1 LGKYI
6 GIVGLGYVAGPRYD
20 GPPDYLFRSCRV
32 NPIGERGTAVKDQ
45 YHFPLENFITSERFE
60 RIKAFAAD
68 KETPCLIIDLDII
81 RKNYED
87 LRKFL
92 PFTKIYYAVKANP
105 DDAVV
110 SLLRDLGS
118 NFDVATRYEL
128 DQLLKLGIS
137 PDRMS
142 FGNTIKKEKDIAYFY
157 EKGVQL
163 YVTDSITDLDK
174 IARAAPGSKVFFRLL
189 TEGLGADWPLS
200 KKFGSHPDLA
210 RQLIKTAVRFG
221 LQPYGISFHP
231 GSQQRDVGQWS
242 SALTTV
248 SQLFQWARDDLNV
261 NLKMINMGGGFPA
274 NYIEPTDTLG
284 QYADDIK
291 RFLDNSFKNEW
302 PEEIIIE
309 PGRSMAGDAGVIVSE
324 IINIAKK
331 SVHERYPWVFLDVG
345 KFGGL
350 IETLDEAI
358 KYPIYFEGE
367 GTAVDVIL
375 AGPTCDS
382 MDILYE
388 KTTYMMPETARIG
401 DRVYILTTGAYT
413 QSYSSIYFNGF
424 PPLQSYIL
432 E

>member
-1 LGKYI
+1 MSYPTI
-6 GIVGLGYVAGPRYD
+6 SEAE
-20 GPPDYLFRSCRV
+20 S
-32 NPIGERGTAVKDQ
+32 VKNA
-45 YHFPLENFITSERFE
+45 YSFPLENYMSREKFE
-60 RIKAFAAD
+60 RIKEYAKD
-68 KETPCLIIDLDII
+68 KETPCLILDLDVI
-81 RKNYED
+81 RQNYEN
-87 LRKFL
+87 LKTYL
-92 PFTKIYYAVKANP
+92 PWSTVYYAVKANP
-105 DDAVV
+105 DDAVI

-118 NFDVATRYEL
+118 NFDVASRYEL
-128 DQLLKLGIS
+128 DQLLRLGVS

-157 EKGVQL
+157 EKGVRL
-163 YVTDSITDLDK
+163 FVTDSISDIDNLS
-174 IARAAPGSKVFFRLL
+174 RAAPGSKVFFRLL

-221 LQPYGISFHP
+221 LEPYGISFHP

-242 SALTTV
+242 SALAIV
-248 SQLFQWARDDLNV
+248 AQLFNWARHDLKID
-261 NLKMINMGGGFPA
+261 LKMINMGGGFPA
-274 NYIEPTDTLG
+274 NYVEPTDTLQ

-291 RFLDNSFKNEW
+291 RFLDNSFGLVW
-302 PEEIIIE
+302 PEKIVIE

-331 SVHERYPWVFLDVG
+331 SVHDRYPWVFLDVG

-350 IETLDEAI
+350 IETLDESI
-358 KYPIYFEGE
+358 KYPIYFEGQGSVE
-367 GTAVDVIL
+367 EVIL

-388 KTTYMMPETARIG
+388 RTPYFMPSSAKIG
-401 DRVYILTTGAYT
+401 DKVYILTTGAYT

-424 PPLQSYIL
+424 PPLRSYL
-432 E
+432 LPQT